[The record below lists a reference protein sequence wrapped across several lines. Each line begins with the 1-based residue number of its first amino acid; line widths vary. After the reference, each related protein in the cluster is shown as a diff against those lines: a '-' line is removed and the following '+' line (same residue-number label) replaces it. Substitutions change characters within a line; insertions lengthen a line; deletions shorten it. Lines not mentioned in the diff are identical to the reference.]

1 MNITTTYPLEM
12 VCFDFL
18 TLEQSKGGYGNL
30 LVITDHFTKF
40 AVVVPTKNQTAKTTA
55 DAFFNNFIV
64 NFGIPS
70 RLHSDQGA
78 NFESA
83 IIKELCNIMGI
94 RKTHTTPYHP
104 QGNAGPERMN
114 RTLLSMLGTLD
125 NAQKGDW
132 KAFINP
138 LVHAYSCTPH
148 ESTGISPY
156 ELLFGRKPRLPIDV
170 KFDKAFANNYSK
182 STKEYLEEL
191 QERIVLSQEIA
202 SKHTQKAQERQKSY
216 YDRKAKA
223 VTLEIGDRVLVR
235 RLAFDGKHKISDK
248 FEEEIFIVTEQ
259 SRADIPVYKVE
270 GETTGLMKT
279 IHRNHLMPIGHMN
292 RNDGQ
297 EDEVVKVSHD
307 KAESLA
313 KDVAVV
319 KEKPMDVEGAS

>member
-1 MNITTTYPLEM
+1 M
-12 VCFDFL
+12 
-18 TLEQSKGGYGNL
+18 
-30 LVITDHFTKF
+30 
-40 AVVVPTKNQTAKTTA
+40 
-55 DAFFNNFIV
+55 
-64 NFGIPS
+64 
-70 RLHSDQGA
+70 
-78 NFESA
+78 
-83 IIKELCNIMGI
+83 
-94 RKTHTTPYHP
+94 
-104 QGNAGPERMN
+104 
-114 RTLLSMLGTLD
+114 
-125 NAQKGDW
+125 

-148 ESTGISPY
+148 EITGISPY

-259 SRADIPVYKVE
+259 HRPDIPVYKVE

-297 EDEVVKVSHD
+297 EDELVKVSHD

-313 KDVAVV
+313 KDVAVL
-319 KEKPMDVEGAS
+319 KEKPMDIEGASEKEREENVEVSRIDEKSDVTEDSDEEEWFGYVDVTYTKVIRTPSNQWS